1 MNISKN
7 WVSTAPESVSGV
19 KDIKDTAFHY
29 IRNRLATDLSP
40 APTQF
45 FEIFN
50 K

>member
-7 WVSTAPESVSGV
+7 WVGAAPESVSGV

-29 IRNRLATDLSP
+29 IKHPIATDLSP
-40 APTQF
+40 APTQV